1 MLGSSQETQPTS
13 TTVRLPDGRYQVYQ
27 ESLLLPGGHQVLLGE
42 VAKPL
47 SGLS

>member
-1 MLGSSQETQPTS
+1 MLGFLGSTKPTS

-27 ESLLLPGGHQVLLGE
+27 ESLLLPGWYQVLLGE
-42 VAKPL
+42 TAEPL